1 MMEAIA
7 ALIGAHEAGIDN
19 ITLRTVTLCPE
30 CGSKVSGRQLRWN
43 FCKCGFNDNREEQN
57 KPPKWKRGHEITIKV
72 VGASR

>member
-43 FCKCGFNDNREEQN
+43 FCKCGYNDNHEKRDKIPQ
-57 KPPKWKRGHEITIKV
+57 WKRGHEITIKV
-72 VGASR
+72 VGASH

>member
-30 CGSKVSGRQLRWN
+30 CGTKVSVRQLRWN
-43 FCKCGFNDNREEQN
+43 FCKCGLNDNHETRD
-57 KPPKWKRGHEITIKV
+57 KTPKWQRGHEITIKV
-72 VGASR
+72 VGPSR